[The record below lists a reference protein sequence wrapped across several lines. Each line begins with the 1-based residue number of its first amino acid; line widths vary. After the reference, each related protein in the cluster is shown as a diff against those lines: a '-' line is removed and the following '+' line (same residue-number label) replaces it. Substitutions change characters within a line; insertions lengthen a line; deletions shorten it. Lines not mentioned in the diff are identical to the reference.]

1 MRPLEEISESYI
13 RQSFD
18 IEETSAL
25 SEAEIFI
32 SGGTG
37 FSGRWVATVLRTIFN
52 PENFPNVT
60 VISRS
65 PTKALKIFSGYP
77 NLDAVDWKDLESRI
91 RQLQPARKVIAFHA
105 SVPAA
110 SGEPISIDEVTRLTA
125 LTESYALML
134 SSQENPPI
142 FVNLSSGALY
152 LRPEAG
158 NILES
163 GGALKNL
170 PTNTYDMVKFADE
183 ETVSR
188 LTHKGLING
197 VNPRL
202 FSFTGP
208 GLEIPG
214 KFALGS
220 FLCDALENRAVKVT
234 GNENSLRSY
243 MSPIDMGIWILK
255 AAIYPTSQTIHIG
268 SAEGLKM
275 IEIAKLVADNFGN
288 GQIEISSD
296 MTSKLES
303 YVPETQQ
310 SEKLLQIRNTLDF
323 SSSLSMW
330 KAKLV

>member
-1 MRPLEEISESYI
+1 MVPLEEISKSYI
-13 RQSFD
+13 RQSFE
-18 IEETSAL
+18 IEEKSAL

-37 FSGRWVATVLRTIFN
+37 FSGRWVVKVLRTIFN
-52 PENFPNVT
+52 SENFPSVT

-65 PTKALKIFSGYP
+65 PTKALRIFSGYP
-77 NLDAVDWKDLESRI
+77 NLVVVDWKDLESRI
-91 RQLQPARKVIAFHA
+91 RQLQPNRKIIAFHA

-110 SGEPISIDEVTRLTA
+110 SGAPISLDDVIQLIA
-125 LTESYALML
+125 LTETYALML

-152 LRPEAG
+152 RRPEAG

-163 GGALKNL
+163 GGALKTF

-188 LTHKGLING
+188 LTREGVING

-208 GLEIPG
+208 GIEIPG

-220 FLCDALENRAVKVT
+220 FLCDALENRAVNVT

-255 AAIYPTSQTIHIG
+255 AAVYPTSQTIHIG

-275 IEIAKLVADNFGN
+275 IEIAKIVANKFGN
-288 GQIEISSD
+288 GEIEISPD
-296 MTSKLES
+296 MTSNLES
-303 YVPETQQ
+303 YVPETGQ
-310 SEKLLQIRNTLDF
+310 SEKLLRIRHTLDF
-323 SSSLSMW
+323 SSSLSLW
-330 KAKLV
+330 KTQLD